1 MIDYELIARSNHRS
15 GMNCA
20 MAVYDSLSM
29 NNPNKTT
36 PPRPRENG
44 GMCGAVLAAEQT
56 IREMGGT
63 EEDIA
68 EFERRF
74 TEKYKHLKCGEL
86 RGFLSGKCNDYV
98 GTAAAIAGM
107 MTGNP
112 DSE

>member
-1 MIDYELIARSNHRS
+1 MMDFESTARNNHRS

-20 MAVYDSLSM
+20 MAVYDSLSA

-63 EEDIA
+63 DADIA
-68 EFERRF
+68 EFEKRF
-74 TEKYKHLKCGEL
+74 MEKHKYLKCGEL
-86 RGFLSGKCNDYV
+86 RGLLAGKCNDYV
-98 GTAAAIAGM
+98 GTAASIVAM
-107 MTGNP
+107 MGFTA